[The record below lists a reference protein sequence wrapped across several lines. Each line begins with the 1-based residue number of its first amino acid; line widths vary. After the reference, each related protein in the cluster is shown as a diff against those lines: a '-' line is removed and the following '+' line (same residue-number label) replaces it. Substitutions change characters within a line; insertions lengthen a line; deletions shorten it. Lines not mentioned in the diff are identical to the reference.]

1 MWKKKI
7 SQRQVKVFFSIKWK
21 NEQVKDDM
29 NILLKIQIYNDN
41 EVETKKKIN
50 IKSIVAA
57 CYLRKRGCLKK
68 GRR

>member
-1 MWKKKI
+1 
-7 SQRQVKVFFSIKWK
+7 
-21 NEQVKDDM
+21 M
-29 NILLKIQIYNDN
+29 NILLKFQIYNDN

-68 GRR
+68 GGR